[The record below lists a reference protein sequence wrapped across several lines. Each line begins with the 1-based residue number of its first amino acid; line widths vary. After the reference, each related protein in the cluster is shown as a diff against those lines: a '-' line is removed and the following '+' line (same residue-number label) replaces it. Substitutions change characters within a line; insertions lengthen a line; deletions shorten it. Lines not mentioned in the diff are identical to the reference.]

1 MPSQQL
7 KALCKK
13 HSRLKRGFSNQTI
26 SFIMMFPERMRKE
39 VILAIL
45 IGVTLGLI
53 MTYGIYVASNS
64 LSSDSNMAATP
75 TPMASPVTA
84 SSTLVISSPED
95 ESLVSES
102 ELTVAGTTIPDST
115 VVISLGTQDITTTAD
130 NGGHFSTTVTL
141 PPGGSII
148 VITSIDP
155 SGQTT
160 TVERSVVLAVNEFL
174 SIDDSSSSAKT
185 AASPAGSAKP
195 STSPKTTVSP
205 KPTVSPKT
213 N

>member
-1 MPSQQL
+1 
-7 KALCKK
+7 
-13 HSRLKRGFSNQTI
+13 
-26 SFIMMFPERMRKE
+26 MMFPERMRKE

-64 LSSDSNMAATP
+64 LSSDSNVNVTP
-75 TPMASPVTA
+75 TPVASPLTA
-84 SSTLVISSPED
+84 ASTLVISSPED

-115 VVISLGTQDITTTAD
+115 IVISLGTQDITTTAD
-130 NGGHFSTTVTL
+130 GGGHFSTTVTL

-160 TVERSVVLAVNEFL
+160 TTERSVVLAVNEFL
-174 SIDDSSSSAKT
+174 SIDDSSSSAKLS
-185 AASPAGSAKP
+185 ASPASSAKP
-195 STSPKTTVSP
+195 SVSPKATVSP
-205 KPTVSPKT
+205 RPTASPQA